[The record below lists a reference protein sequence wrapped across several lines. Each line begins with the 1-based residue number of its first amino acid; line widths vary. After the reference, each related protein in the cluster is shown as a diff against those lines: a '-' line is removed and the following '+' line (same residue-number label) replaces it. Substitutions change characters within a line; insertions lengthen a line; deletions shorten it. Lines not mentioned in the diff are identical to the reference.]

1 MTRIL
6 LVDDH
11 PLLRQGIAMTIEAEA
26 DFQVVAQAGDADE
39 ALALFAEVAP
49 DLVITDISLPGANGL
64 ELMKNL
70 LTLRPDL
77 PVLVVSRHD
86 EDLYAER
93 AIRAGARGYVSKL
106 AAGDQIVSAIRRV
119 LRGGIHLSEA
129 LKDRMLFGAAAG
141 VKDATQTPLE
151 VLSDRELEV
160 FEMTGRGIPTREI
173 SERLHL
179 SVKTVES
186 YRSRLKAKLGITN
199 GTELI
204 KHAVAWVQGEGSG
217 RQPTA

>member
-11 PLLRQGIAMTIEAEA
+11 PLLRQGIAQTIGHEPDLEVAGQASDAE
-26 DFQVVAQAGDADE
+26 E
-39 ALALFAEVAP
+39 ALAMFDEVAP
-49 DLVITDISLPGANGL
+49 DLVVTDISLPGMNGL
-64 ELMKNL
+64 ELLKNL
-70 LTLRPDL
+70 LTLHPDL

-86 EDLYAER
+86 EELYAER
-93 AIRAGARGYVSKL
+93 AVRAGARGYVSKL
-106 AAGDQIVSAIRRV
+106 AAGDQLVSAVRRV
-119 LRGGIHLSEA
+119 VRGGIHLSED
-129 LKDRMLFGAAAG
+129 LKDKMLFGAAAG
-141 VKDATQTPLE
+141 VKDAMQTPLE

-186 YRSRLKAKLGITN
+186 YRSRIKTKLGFAN
-199 GTELI
+199 GTELM
-204 KHAVAWVQGEGSG
+204 KHAVGWVEGEG
-217 RQPTA
+217 R

>member
-26 DFQVVAQAGDADE
+26 DFEVVGQASDAEE
-39 ALALFAEVAP
+39 ALARFDALAP
-49 DLVITDISLPGANGL
+49 DLVITDISLPGMNGL
-64 ELMKNL
+64 ELLKHL
-70 LTLRPDL
+70 LTLYPDL

-86 EDLYAER
+86 EELYAER
-93 AIRAGARGYVSKL
+93 AVRAGARGYVSKL
-106 AAGDQIVSAIRRV
+106 AAGDQIVTAIRRV
-119 LRGGIHLSEA
+119 LRGGIHLSED
-129 LKDRMLFGAAAG
+129 LKDRLLFGAASG

-186 YRSRLKAKLGITN
+186 YRSRIKTKLGLTN
-199 GTELI
+199 GTELM
-204 KHAVAWVQGEGSG
+204 KHAVAWVEGEGAG
-217 RQPTA
+217 RM

>member
-11 PLLRQGIAMTIEAEA
+11 PLLRQGIAMTLDAEP
-26 DFQVVAQAGDADE
+26 DFEVAGQASDAEE
-39 ALALFAEVAP
+39 ALATFDALAP
-49 DLVITDISLPGANGL
+49 DLVVTDISLPGMNGL

-70 LTLRPDL
+70 LALHPDL

-93 AIRAGARGYVSKL
+93 AVRAGARGYVSKL
-106 AAGDQIVSAIRRV
+106 AAGDQIVTAVRRV
-119 LRGGIHLSEA
+119 LRGGIHLSED
-129 LKDRMLFGAAAG
+129 LKDKLLFGAAAG

-160 FEMTGRGIPTREI
+160 FEMTGRGIPTAWLLPH
-173 SERLHL
+173 SD
-179 SVKTVES
+179 TVEGV
-186 YRSRLKAKLGITN
+186 RLEWNIFG
-199 GTELI
+199 
-204 KHAVAWVQGEGSG
+204 
-217 RQPTA
+217 

>member
-11 PLLRQGIAMTIEAEA
+11 PLLRQGIALTIQTEP
-26 DFQVVAQAGDADE
+26 DLVVVAQAGDAEE
-39 ALALFAEVAP
+39 ALQQVGEVNP
-49 DLVITDISLPGANGL
+49 DLVITDISLPGMNGI
-64 ELMKNL
+64 ELVKSL
-70 LTLRPDL
+70 LAMDPAL

-86 EDLYAER
+86 EELYAER
-93 AIRAGARGYVSKL
+93 AVRAGARGYVSKL
-106 AAGDQIVSAIRRV
+106 AAGDEIVTAIRRV
-119 LRGGIHLSEA
+119 LRGGIHLSEE
-129 LKDRMLFGAAAG
+129 LKDKMLFGAATG

-179 SVKTVES
+179 SIKTVES
-186 YRSRLKAKLGITN
+186 YRSRLKAKLGLSN

-204 KHAVAWVQGEGSG
+204 KHAVAWVEGEGA
-217 RQPTA
+217 RRA

>member
-11 PLLRQGIAMTIEAEA
+11 PLLRQGIAQILEAEP
-26 DFQVVAQAGDADE
+26 DLEVAGQASDAEE
-39 ALALFAEVAP
+39 ALSMFDRIAP
-49 DLVITDISLPGANGL
+49 DLVVTDISLPGMNGL
-64 ELMKNL
+64 ELLKNL
-70 LTLRPDL
+70 LTLHPNL

-86 EDLYAER
+86 EELYAER
-93 AIRAGARGYVSKL
+93 AVRAGSRGYVSKL
-106 AAGDQIVSAIRRV
+106 AAGDELVIAIRRV
-119 LRGGIHLSEA
+119 LRGGIHLSED
-129 LKDRMLFGAAAG
+129 LKDRMLFGAASG

-186 YRSRLKAKLGITN
+186 YRSRIKTKLGLAN

-204 KHAVAWVQGEGSG
+204 KHAVAWVEGEGAG
-217 RQPTA
+217 RG

>member
-11 PLLRQGIAMTIEAEA
+11 PLLRQGIAMTIEAEP
-26 DFQVVAQAGDADE
+26 DLQVAGQAGDAEE
-39 ALALFAEVAP
+39 AVAIFDDLDP
-49 DLVITDISLPGANGL
+49 DLVITDISLPGMNGL
-64 ELMKNL
+64 ELLKNL
-70 LTLRPDL
+70 LTLHPDL

-86 EDLYAER
+86 EELYAER
-93 AIRAGARGYVSKL
+93 AVRAGARGYVSKV
-106 AAGDQIVSAIRRV
+106 AAGDQIVAAIRRV
-119 LRGGIHLSEA
+119 LRGGIHLSED
-129 LKDRMLFGAAAG
+129 LKDKMLFGAASGA
-141 VKDATQTPLE
+141 KDATQTPLE

-179 SVKTVES
+179 SIKTVES
-186 YRSRLKAKLGITN
+186 YRSRIKTKLGLAN

-204 KHAVAWVQGEGSG
+204 KHAVAWVEGEGAG
-217 RQPTA
+217 R

>member
-6 LVDDH
+6 LIDDH
-11 PLLRQGIAMTIEAEA
+11 PLLRQGIAQTLDAES
-26 DFQVVAQAGDADE
+26 DFEVAGQAGDAEE
-39 ALALFAEVAP
+39 ALSMFDAIGP
-49 DLVITDISLPGANGL
+49 DLVVTDISLPGMNGL
-64 ELMKNL
+64 ELLKNL
-70 LTLRPDL
+70 LTLHPEL

-86 EDLYAER
+86 EELYAER
-93 AIRAGARGYVSKL
+93 AVRAGARGYVSKL
-106 AAGDQIVSAIRRV
+106 AAGDDIVKAIRRV
-119 LRGGIHLSEA
+119 LRGGIHLSED

-179 SVKTVES
+179 SIKTVES
-186 YRSRLKAKLGITN
+186 YRSRLKAKLGLTN

-204 KHAVAWVQGEGSG
+204 KHAVAWVEGEGA
-217 RQPTA
+217 RRA

>member
-11 PLLRQGIAMTIEAEA
+11 PLLRQGIAQILDAEP
-26 DFQVVAQAGDADE
+26 DLEVAGQASDAEE
-39 ALALFAEVAP
+39 ALSVFDRIAP
-49 DLVITDISLPGANGL
+49 DLVVTDISLPGMNGL
-64 ELMKNL
+64 ELLKNL
-70 LTLRPDL
+70 LTLHPNL

-86 EDLYAER
+86 EELYAER
-93 AIRAGARGYVSKL
+93 AVRAGARGYVSKL
-106 AAGDQIVSAIRRV
+106 AAGDELVIAIRRV
-119 LRGGIHLSEA
+119 LRGGIHLSED
-129 LKDRMLFGAAAG
+129 LKDRMLFGAASG

-186 YRSRLKAKLGITN
+186 YRSRIKTKLGLAN

-204 KHAVAWVQGEGSG
+204 KHAVAWVEGEGAG
-217 RQPTA
+217 RS

>member
-1 MTRIL
+1 MTRLL

-11 PLLRQGIAMTIEAEA
+11 PLLRQGIAMTIEAEP
-26 DFQVVAQAGDADE
+26 DLSVVAQAGDADE
-39 ALALFAEVAP
+39 ALALFAEAAP

-93 AIRAGARGYVSKL
+93 AVRVGARGYVSKL
-106 AAGDQIVSAIRRV
+106 AAGDQIVTAIRRV
-119 LRGGIHLSEA
+119 LRGGIHLSEE

-179 SVKTVES
+179 SIKTVES
-186 YRSRLKAKLGITN
+186 YRSRLKTKLGLSN

-204 KHAVAWVQGEGSG
+204 KHAVAWVEGEGAG
-217 RQPTA
+217 PV

>member
-11 PLLRQGIAMTIEAEA
+11 PLLRQGIAMTLDAEP
-26 DFQVVAQAGDADE
+26 DFEVAGQASDAEE
-39 ALALFAEVAP
+39 ALATFDAVAP
-49 DLVITDISLPGANGL
+49 DLVVTDISLPGMNGL

-70 LTLRPDL
+70 LALHPDL

-93 AIRAGARGYVSKL
+93 AVRAGARGYVSKL
-106 AAGDQIVSAIRRV
+106 AAGDQIVTAVRRV
-119 LRGGIHLSEA
+119 LRGGIHLSED
-129 LKDRMLFGAAAG
+129 LKDKLLFGAAAG

-186 YRSRLKAKLGITN
+186 YRSRIKTKLGLAN
-199 GTELI
+199 GAELM
-204 KHAVAWVQGEGSG
+204 KHAVTWVEGEGAG
-217 RQPTA
+217 R